1 MKKNTTPQPMKTQSS
16 LRGHLLTVIV
26 GLGLLTGA
34 SSASAVLVINSGDIV
49 DNTYTYALTAD
60 EMTTDTIFGNDVY
73 ERTLINLSDQN
84 GVICRS
90 VGTNGTTGITSY
102 AIVPSKSVS
111 GAYFTYMYDFTGAG
125 YTVDSVQFTD
135 RGAYIGATTTTVDIT
150 ITIEWSTDNTNWT
163 TLRNITSVDGAFVAP
178 SDSSYSPVI
187 FTEPVSTVYYR
198 VTYAKEDGSNFD
210 AGNGTEFGRTN
221 DGMTTPS
228 FSASFELTQV
238 PEPSTCALFGG
249 GIAFLVLLLRKRLHR

>member
-1 MKKNTTPQPMKTQSS
+1 MKKHTIPQAMKTPGF
-16 LRGHLLTVIV
+16 LRGYLLTIIV

-34 SSASAVLVINSGDIV
+34 SSASAVLVIHSGDIV
-49 DNTYTYALTAD
+49 DNAYTYELTAD
-60 EMTTDTIFGNDVY
+60 EMTTDTVFGNDVY

-90 VGTNGTTGITSY
+90 VGTNSGTGITSY

-125 YTVDSVQFTD
+125 YTIDSVQFTD
-135 RGAYIGATTTTVDIT
+135 RGAYISETTTTVDTT
-150 ITIEWSTDNTNWT
+150 ISIEWSTDNTNWT
-163 TLRNITSVDGAFVAP
+163 LLRSITSVDGAFVAP
-178 SDSSYSPVI
+178 SNSSYSPVI
-187 FTEPVSTVYYR
+187 FTEPVSTIYYR
-198 VTYAKEDGSNFD
+198 VTYTKEDGSNFD

-238 PEPSTCALFGG
+238 PEPSTCAIFGG
-249 GIAFLVLLLRKRLHR
+249 GVALLVLLLRKRR